1 MPAWIDALLPHGF
14 VASRKQAD
22 YERAAGRFLLGQKD
36 VDIEPMSRSMLT
48 GPSEAQYKSSKDYRA
63 LAEHGY
69 SRNVYLFRGTAL
81 IAEAA
86 AGIDFTLYS
95 TRGGGKKTRVD
106 QHPILT
112 LLNKRPNPREGGGE
126 FKIALV
132 SYWILAGHT
141 YAAAVRGKGVGRG
154 AQASK
159 GPAAEIYA
167 LRPDSVRVILDK
179 NTGVLTYEYKRQDG
193 EKILYDAEDVMHT
206 RRFSPLDEYV
216 GVAPAMVAA
225 RAVDQ
230 HNAAN
235 DHNTAL
241 LQNLG
246 RYPAMVTTDAQL
258 TPDQRDTLK
267 AQFEEKF
274 LGPRNAGRP
283 LFASGGLFKVERLM
297 DTAVDMDWLGGKA
310 SAMREIA
317 VALGVGS
324 EMLNDAEGKTFAN
337 RSEARASMYTEVALP
352 LLDILRYPLGNWLLP
367 MFGMSI
373 EDYEIDVD
381 KDGIEALREEASAV
395 WDRAANPNAP
405 LTINERR
412 ELLGKDGIGED
423 GDVILVPS
431 TLVPLEQVLEPP
443 PPPPQLLPPDSG
455 QDPQGNAGN
464 GGNGP
469 DGGAPSPEGDLPAP
483 ASGNKP
489 TKEAERPPFGK
500 RARRPAPRRT
510 GKKRESG
517 RSSE

>member
-469 DGGAPSPEGDLPAP
+469 DGGTPSPEGDLPAP

-489 TKEAERPPFGK
+489 TKEADRRPFDE

-510 GKKRESG
+510 GKKRESAPSNG
-517 RSSE
+517 